1 MATSSTCSSSPL
13 VGNRPVF
20 AQTMIRIKDPEKSK
34 DFYQNKLGMKLLTQ
48 LDFPS
53 LTFSLY
59 FFAYTQDTPPLM
71 EQPQSQRAQWLWNVP
86 YPTLELTHNW
96 GTEKDP
102 NFRYHNGNEEPLGF
116 GHIGWIVDDVQQAVE
131 ALKKHNVPVIVTKEY
146 EHTSV
151 AYVADPDGYWIQLI
165 ARKTPVASQEETMIG
180 KDPVLSQTM
189 FRIKDPVKSRAFYEH
204 GLGMQLLCR
213 LDYPEENISHYYY
226 GYSDLPIPAS
236 FSNNKER
243 VEFLVGTRFPKMVL
257 EHKWGT
263 ETDDSVTYHNG
274 NVDPRGFGHIGL
286 TVDDIYR
293 ACENMEKAGY
303 KIVRKPGPF
312 QDVGEI
318 AFVAD
323 PDGYW
328 VELIKRSSPGPEKPY
343 SKPLKL

>member
-1 MATSSTCSSSPL
+1 MTPVAL
-13 VGNRPVF
+13 VGRNPVF

-34 DFYQNKLGMKLLTQ
+34 DFYENKLGLKLLTR

-59 FFAYTQDTPPLM
+59 FFAYTQDTTPSM
-71 EQPQSQRAQWLWNVP
+71 ELSQTQRARWLWNVP

-102 NFRYHNGNEEPLGF
+102 SFCYHNGNENPKGF
-116 GHIGWIVDDVQQAVE
+116 GYIGFIVDDIQKAIE
-131 ALKKHNVPVIVTKEY
+131 TLKKHNVTVISTTDDKN
-146 EHTSV
+146 TPV
-151 AYVADPDGYWIQLI
+151 AYIADPDGYWIQLI
-165 ARKTPVASQEETMIG
+165 SRKSASVSGEQTPIG
-180 KDPVLSQTM
+180 RDPVLSHTM
-189 FRIKDPVKSRAFYEH
+189 FRIKDPIQSRLFYEN
-204 GLGMQLLCR
+204 GLGMKLLCHI
-213 LDYPEENISHYYY
+213 DYPEEKISHYYF
-226 GYSDLPIPAS
+226 GYTDGSMAASS
-236 FSNNKER
+236 FSDDKER
-243 VEFLVGTRFPKMVL
+243 LEFLVGTRYPKMVL

-263 ETDDSVTYHNG
+263 ESDDRVTYHNG
-274 NVDPRGFGHIGL
+274 NVEPRGFGHIGL

-328 VELIKRSSPGPEKPY
+328 VELIQRSSSGPEKPY
-343 SKPLKL
+343 SKPL